1 MIDVVVADDHTLVRE
16 GICAL
21 LGRSTDILV
30 VGQASNGKEA
40 IQLVNRLLPQ
50 VLVIDV
56 AMKKMDGL
64 QATRQ
69 VLSENSKVQV
79 VVLSMF
85 GEPLIIR
92 QALRSGA
99 RAYLLKDSL
108 PEELPAAIRAAANRQ
123 TFLSHAIPHSVIE
136 KATQHED
143 LVDSITP
150 REHQVLQLVAEGN
163 TSKSIGYTLGI
174 SVKTVEKHRTK
185 LRQKLHVED
194 TISLIRTA
202 LENQLIF
209 SEHDN

>member
-1 MIDVVVADDHTLVRE
+1 MIDVVVADDHALVRE

-21 LGRSTDILV
+21 LARSADIHV
-30 VGQASNGKEA
+30 VGQASNGEEA

-56 AMKKMDGL
+56 SMKKMDGL
-64 QATRQ
+64 QATRLL
-69 VLSENSKVQV
+69 LSQNSKVQV

-85 GEPLIIR
+85 GDPLIIT
-92 QALRSGA
+92 QAFRSGA
-99 RAYLLKDSL
+99 RAYLLKESL
-108 PEELPAAIRAAANRQ
+108 PEELPTAIRAAANRQ
-123 TFLSHAIPHSVIE
+123 TFLSLAIPHSVIE
-136 KATQHED
+136 KATQNED
-143 LVDSITP
+143 LIDSITP

-174 SVKTVEKHRTK
+174 SEKTVEKHRTK

-194 TISLIRTA
+194 TVSLIRTA

-209 SEHDN
+209 SERDN